1 MIQRPRPAEVAAAIL
16 IWLGL
21 LLSGCS
27 DSSEG
32 GGAPAGTNPSAAT
45 SSDPGDAGSDAP
57 PHLAGDDTRLA
68 PGVYQFSFATNP
80 GVQTPDALVKVPSG
94 FDDGGDWFVVSHDSD
109 AFLGLWTVGKVQRD
123 ACLRPRNDY
132 VTPGSSVED
141 LADALVAQKST
152 RASAPKP
159 VTVAGYRGLYVELA
173 SPRDISRCDQ
183 TPRLWGDPGE
193 RGIYSDDQIDLVWI
207 LDVDGQRLVVNAAHG
222 PTATTSEID
231 NLTSMVMSLEFAA
244 APG

>member
-1 MIQRPRPAEVAAAIL
+1 MNRHAKPKAVPAIL
-16 IWLGL
+16 VTLGL

-27 DSSEG
+27 GDSDNG
-32 GGAPAGTNPSAAT
+32 GENTDTSPSAVT
-45 SSDPGDAGSDAP
+45 SSDPGDGGSAAP
-57 PHLAGDDTRLA
+57 PHLVGNGTRLS
-68 PGVYQFSFATNP
+68 PGTYQFSFVANS
-80 GVQTPDALVKVPSG
+80 GVETPDALVEVPSG
-94 FDDGGDWFVVSHDSD
+94 FEDGADWYVVSHDSD
-109 AFLGLWTVGKVQRD
+109 AFLGLSTVGKVDRD
-123 ACLRPRNDY
+123 VCLHGEQDAFD
-132 VTPGSSVED
+132 PGSSVED